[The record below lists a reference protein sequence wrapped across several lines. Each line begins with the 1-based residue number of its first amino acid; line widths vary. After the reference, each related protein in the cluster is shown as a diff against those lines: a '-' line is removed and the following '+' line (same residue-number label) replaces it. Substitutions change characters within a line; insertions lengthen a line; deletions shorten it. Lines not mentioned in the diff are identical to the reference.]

1 MFLSD
6 HGERQRS
13 RRIEKIKFVSSMK
26 FLFVLDYVLF
36 DGKTRENTEGT
47 CVLALQSKK
56 PQLSFWTCCALKDYI

>member
-1 MFLSD
+1 
-6 HGERQRS
+6 
-13 RRIEKIKFVSSMK
+13 MK

-56 PQLSFWTCCALKDYI
+56 PQLSFWTCCAFKDYI